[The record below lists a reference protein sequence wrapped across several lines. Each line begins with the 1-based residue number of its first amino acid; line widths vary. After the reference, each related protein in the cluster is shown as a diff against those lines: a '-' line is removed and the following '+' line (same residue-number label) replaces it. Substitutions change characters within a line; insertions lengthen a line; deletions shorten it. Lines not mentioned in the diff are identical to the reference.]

1 VRKERKLSW
10 HKASGRWVKKYEGKV
25 YYVGKGTPSP
35 NGKGGKMDAKYDAA
49 LEGWTEIANAYKAL
63 RFHMKREE
71 HTAYLQSLE
80 NLPSIAKQ
88 SMGIEQQRKDLE
100 RYVG

>member
-1 VRKERKLSW
+1 
-10 HKASGRWVKKYEGKV
+10 
-25 YYVGKGTPSP
+25 
-35 NGKGGKMDAKYDAA
+35 
-49 LEGWTEIANAYKAL
+49 
-63 RFHMKREE
+63 MKREE